1 MIQIV
6 RDLSPEASPGS
17 ATSARS
23 TAAIVAGGGCKGPRG
38 GEWQAPPSTLLA
50 VATGGEEE

>member
-6 RDLSPEASPGS
+6 RDFSPEASPGS
-17 ATSARS
+17 ATLARS
-23 TAAIVAGGGCKGPRG
+23 VAILAGRGCGGARG
-38 GEWQAPPSTLLA
+38 GEWQAQTSTLLA